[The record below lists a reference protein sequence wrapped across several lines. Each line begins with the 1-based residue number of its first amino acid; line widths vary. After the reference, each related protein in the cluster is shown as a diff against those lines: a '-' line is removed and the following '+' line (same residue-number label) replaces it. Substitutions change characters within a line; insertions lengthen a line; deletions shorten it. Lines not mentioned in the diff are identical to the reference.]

1 MLMPKLR
8 IAICDD
14 HPVFRSGL
22 KGLLSAEE
30 DIDVAVEAGSIA
42 ELEPLLASNPVD
54 LLVLDVELPD
64 RSGIEALPELIGRQP
79 VLMLSAFDDP
89 RRVKRA
95 LDAGASGF
103 MRKDAAPKEL
113 LRSIRDAAGGKTV
126 MSADLAIRLAEAMRT
141 DPDSREFR
149 RIVTSFTPRQRDV
162 LALIAEGRSN
172 KEIADKLFLSEGTV
186 KNHVTHILQA
196 LQVPDRTRLAVIAN
210 RYGIAS

>member
-1 MLMPKLR
+1 MPKLR

-42 ELEPLLASNPVD
+42 ELEPILASNPVD
-54 LLVLDVELPD
+54 LLILDVELPD
-64 RSGIEALPELIGRQP
+64 RSGIDALPELTGRQP

-210 RYGIAS
+210 RYGIAT